1 MYIYMHGLKEDTLF
15 EFIRTCSIRSTSPI
29 SCELITCHIWYF
41 AGLAAWEN
49 DYRHHR
55 CLKISRNCYE
65 TWSLQETMVTAQKF
79 AWSQLGAGNS
89 NIFLGNFTPKICG
102 SDEPKFDV
110 PAYIFQIG
118 WFNSNHQPAA
128 SDAFNRFNS
137 AWPSVQNAAKQT
149 PEKTPWMKPFVGEKL
164 VMVFI
169 FMDSY
174 MILPMVIHHE
184 KNLFLLMN
192 MSNFF
197 SHFEKSIEQANLS
210 PSGTC

>member
-79 AWSQLGAGNS
+79 AWSQARCWQLRYFFLEISPQRFVVQMNPNLTS
-89 NIFLGNFTPKICG
+89 PHIFFRSVGSTQTINQLQVTPSTDSTRPGQAYKTQ
-102 SDEPKFDV
+102 PKKRLKKRREWNLLWVKSWWLFFLWI
-110 PAYIFQIG
+110 PT
-118 WFNSNHQPAA
+118 WFY
-128 SDAFNRFNS
+128 
-137 AWPSVQNAAKQT
+137 
-149 PEKTPWMKPFVGEKL
+149 PW
-164 VMVFI
+164 
-169 FMDSY
+169 
-174 MILPMVIHHE
+174 
-184 KNLFLLMN
+184 
-192 MSNFF
+192 
-197 SHFEKSIEQANLS
+197 
-210 PSGTC
+210 

>member
-89 NIFLGNFTPKICG
+89 NIFFGKFHPKDLWFRWTQIWRPRIYFSDRLVQLKPSTSCKWRLQQIQLGLAKRTKRSQKNAWKNAVNETFCGWKVGDGFFYGFLHDSTHGNSPWKKTFFCWWICLTFFHILKKA
-102 SDEPKFDV
+102 SNK
-110 PAYIFQIG
+110 QI
-118 WFNSNHQPAA
+118 
-128 SDAFNRFNS
+128 
-137 AWPSVQNAAKQT
+137 
-149 PEKTPWMKPFVGEKL
+149 
-164 VMVFI
+164 
-169 FMDSY
+169 
-174 MILPMVIHHE
+174 
-184 KNLFLLMN
+184 
-192 MSNFF
+192 
-197 SHFEKSIEQANLS
+197 
-210 PSGTC
+210 